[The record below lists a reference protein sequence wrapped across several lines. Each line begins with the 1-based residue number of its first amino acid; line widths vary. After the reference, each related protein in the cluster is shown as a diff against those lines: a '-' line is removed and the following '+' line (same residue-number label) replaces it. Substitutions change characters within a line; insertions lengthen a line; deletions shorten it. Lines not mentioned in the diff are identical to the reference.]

1 MDSACDGNL
10 GEDSRKQ
17 RFGLDRVL
25 SESRNQPVIRCAK
38 IFYLE
43 GRRNGAW

>member
-10 GEDSRKQ
+10 GEDSRKWG
-17 RFGLDRVL
+17 FGLARVL
-25 SESRNQPVIRCAK
+25 SESRNQPVIRYVK